1 MFTQIMLLLC
11 TCDVNFFLS
20 SFSRFVCSSSCSQ
33 FSYVLCSLNTA
44 MRTCHAAYPPTK
56 AQLWVTIWVSSAREW
71 VSLDGQGRTCDTKK
85 MENNHVLGGG
95 RWWVGGLTG
104 WPQNMSGAFCH
115 YVQTVG
121 ALRCGRASSLSLSPF
136 GSGYV
141 CSLVHKTKSSRENMS
156 RRVGRSEQQEN
167 KASWILFV
175 LPHPPA
181 ANAALC
187 SFRDVLLLLC
197 CCCSYVYRTLCGAIA
212 AVKCDLASSSSKGT
226 HARCRAKRTEWTNG
240 LGLVLGYWFY
250 HHVPRL

>member
-1 MFTQIMLLLC
+1 MYYARSTLPCGHAMLPTHPRKLSC
-11 TCDVNFFLS
+11 EWPYGWVPPESEFLS
-20 SFSRFVCSSSCSQ
+20 MAKEERAIQKKWKTTTF
-33 FSYVLCSLNTA
+33 
-44 MRTCHAAYPPTK
+44 
-56 AQLWVTIWVSSAREW
+56 WVVGDGEW
-71 VSLDGQGRTCDTKK
+71 VVWLVGPKTCL
-85 MENNHVLGGG
+85 VLFATMYKLL
-95 RWWVGGLTG
+95 VLYDV
-104 WPQNMSGAFCH
+104 AEL
-115 YVQTVG
+115 
-121 ALRCGRASSLSLSPF
+121 ALSLSPF